1 MSKIDVLKLAE
12 FFEKSSI
19 ARMEYKVEDEKLVLE
34 KAEAFAPKAP
44 SFMPMPVPSA
54 MPAQAPVAVSDS
66 SVSAPDTSN
75 SNTTKV
81 RAPLVGVFYA
91 SPAPGEKP
99 FVSVGESV
107 SKGQVLCLLEAMKM
121 MNEVVSPIDGVI
133 KNIACANEA
142 VVAFDDLLF
151 EVE

>member
-19 ARMEYKVEDEKLVLE
+19 ARIEYKIEDEKLVLE
-34 KAEAFAPKAP
+34 KAEAFAPKAT
-44 SFMPMPVPSA
+44 SFMPMPATMPTAPAMAAPSDA
-54 MPAQAPVAVSDS
+54 KTAPAAE
-66 SVSAPDTSN
+66 N

-81 RAPLVGVFYA
+81 RAPLVGVYYA
-91 SPAPGEKP
+91 AAAPGEKP
-99 FVSVGESV
+99 FVSVGDTV

-133 KNIACANEA
+133 KNIACTNEA

>member
-19 ARMEYKVEDEKLVLE
+19 ARMEYKIEDEKLVLE
-34 KAEAFAPKAP
+34 KAEAFATGQP
-44 SFMPMPVPSA
+44 SFMPMPMPSA
-54 MPAQAPVAVSDS
+54 MPVQAPAVVSGEQSSAQAVE
-66 SVSAPDTSN
+66 N

-81 RAPLVGVFYA
+81 RAPLVGVYYA
-91 SPAPGEKP
+91 APAPGEKP
-99 FVSVGESV
+99 FVSVGDTV

-133 KNIACANEA
+133 KNIACTNEA